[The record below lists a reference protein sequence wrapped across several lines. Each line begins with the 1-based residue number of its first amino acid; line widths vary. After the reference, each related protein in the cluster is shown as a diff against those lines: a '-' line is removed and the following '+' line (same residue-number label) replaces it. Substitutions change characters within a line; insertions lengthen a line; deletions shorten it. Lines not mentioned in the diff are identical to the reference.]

1 MVEVGDRCRK
11 MAIEPNTDEAPRAAA
26 IATDAY
32 MHTVAIVQSIA
43 LVLLLQESA
52 LSKYVLGEDS
62 FDWLAVLQA
71 IVGFGVIVLAWHTN
85 LQVVL
90 AFKRVYNMIDTFLTF
105 FFVVPEYALIYF
117 SQPSTFSKWSFSFGW
132 VALLATIANFCFR
145 WLAERDFPEDNGRI
159 VAAVGEGYWWWTVV
173 LCAFAAA
180 ISFLSGSL
188 AKTVFWQIVAA
199 IVICLLL
206 AAFAW
211 RFEVFFVRRVRGIH
225 TRRPERAISSKK

>member
-1 MVEVGDRCRK
+1 

-52 LSKYVLGEDS
+52 LSKYVLGEES

-90 AFKRVYNMIDTFLTF
+90 AFKRVYSMIDTFLTF
-105 FFVVPEYALIYF
+105 FFVVPEYTLIYF
-117 SQPSTFSKWSFSFGW
+117 SQPSTFSKWVVFIWMGRSIGNYRQF
-132 VALLATIANFCFR
+132 L
-145 WLAERDFPEDNGRI
+145 FPLVGRKRLP
-159 VAAVGEGYWWWTVV
+159 GG
-173 LCAFAAA
+173 
-180 ISFLSGSL
+180 
-188 AKTVFWQIVAA
+188 Q
-199 IVICLLL
+199 
-206 AAFAW
+206 
-211 RFEVFFVRRVRGIH
+211 R
-225 TRRPERAISSKK
+225 